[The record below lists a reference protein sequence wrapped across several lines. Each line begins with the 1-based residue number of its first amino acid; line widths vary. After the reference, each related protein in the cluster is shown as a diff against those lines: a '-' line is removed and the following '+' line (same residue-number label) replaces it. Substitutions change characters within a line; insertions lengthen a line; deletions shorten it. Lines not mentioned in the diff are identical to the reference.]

1 MRRSLP
7 LLLFSLALAAQAGE
21 VAQFR
26 AEEFGAD
33 WRATR
38 GGAVLRAV
46 HPATLECCHN
56 NGDAN
61 VAALRLPR
69 R

>member
-1 MRRSLP
+1 MRRALP
-7 LLLFSLALAAQAGE
+7 LLLFSFAAQAAE
-21 VAQFR
+21 VAPFR
-26 AEEFGAD
+26 AEDFGAD

-38 GGAVLRAV
+38 GSAVLRAV
-46 HPATLECCHN
+46 HPTTLECCHN